1 MSMTLDASLQKDLR
15 LPLSGVED
23 CAGLPSGQQSL
34 GNGYLACKYAIDFC
48 LATVLLI
55 LTAPVLLISALL
67 VKLTSRGPM
76 IYSQVRLGRDGRPY
90 RIFKLRSMYHLCES
104 RSGPRWSLN
113 GDPRITPLGRF
124 LRRSHLDELPQLWNI
139 LRGEM
144 SLVGPR
150 PERPEF
156 IPTLA
161 KEVPLYTKRMAVR
174 PGVTGLAQVQLPADT
189 DLDSVRR
196 KVAYDLYYV
205 HQASLWIDVRIL
217 VATVFKVCCASFELI
232 RKTFLFPGSAV
243 VQKHYHRLSQAA
255 PVVESREEPVTT
267 AQINPEPIPAQ

>member
-1 MSMTLDASLQKDLR
+1 MSMTLDASLQTDLR
-15 LPLSGVED
+15 PPFSGVED
-23 CAGLPSGQQSL
+23 CVHLPLVQQAP
-34 GNGYLACKYAIDFC
+34 GNSYLAFKYAIDFC
-48 LATVLLI
+48 LAGLLLL

-90 RIFKLRSMYHLCES
+90 RIYKLRSMYHLCEVK
-104 RSGPRWSLN
+104 SGPQWSRN

-124 LRRSHLDELPQLWNI
+124 LRRSHIDELPQLWNI

-144 SLVGPR
+144 SLIGPR

-156 IPTLA
+156 IPALTKA
-161 KEVPLYTKRMAVR
+161 IPLYPMRLAVR

-189 DLDSVRR
+189 DLASVRR

-205 HQASLWIDVRIL
+205 HQASLWIDTRIL
-217 VATVFKVCCASFELI
+217 VATLFKVCCASFEFI
-232 RKTFLFPGSAV
+232 RRTFLLPSPAA
-243 VQKHYHRLSQAA
+243 VQKHFRGLGQGIPA
-255 PVVESREEPVTT
+255 VESLKEPVAT
-267 AQINPEPIPAQ
+267 ASINPEPVPAQ